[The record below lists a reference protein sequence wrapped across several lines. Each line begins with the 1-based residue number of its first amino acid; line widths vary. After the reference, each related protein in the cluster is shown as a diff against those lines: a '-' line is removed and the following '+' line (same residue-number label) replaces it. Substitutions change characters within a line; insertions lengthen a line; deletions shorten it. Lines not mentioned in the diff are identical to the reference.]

1 VIENGF
7 VHIPETAPW
16 LGEYLH
22 ELSVFPNGSASV
34 VSRARQLH
42 RALPKLRDRVSEPPL
57 DKLMTLQGVY
67 EKWLGTLPP
76 TLGER
81 HGGRASGNGRAQS
94 IGA

>member
-34 VSRARQLH
+34 VSRAASCTELYRSCGTEC
-42 RALPKLRDRVSEPPL
+42 PNPL
-57 DKLMTLQGVY
+57 WT
-67 EKWLGTLPP
+67 
-76 TLGER
+76 
-81 HGGRASGNGRAQS
+81 SS
-94 IGA
+94 